1 MCLLAIYLFSFVNCL
16 FKSFPHYSNWSI
28 FLFNIYFIF
37 NFCFLHILF
46 YLKILTY
53 LKVVKVLFLLE
64 AIWFWLLPLGLESII
79 IIIIIWNKVGSRVHS
94 TPPHPAHSYT
104 VFSALRTEN
113 TFLSPPCL
121 GTFLKNQQ
129 EWSISGP
136 SFYSTDVCYIHII
149 LVLFFLIIPLI
160 CFLFSP
166 MIYSLTRA
174 LFGGLLLNFQPFW
187 DLLDVTVLLVHTIL
201 VREHILYVSVL

>member
-79 IIIIIWNKVGSRVHS
+79 IIIIIIWNKVGSRVHS
-94 TPPHPAHSYT
+94 SPTPPCTQLYSCFSITYWKHFPFPTELPWYLSQKSTRGVYFWTFILLHWCVLYSYN
-104 VFSALRTEN
+104 FGAFFPYRSINL
-113 TFLSPPCL
+113 LSIFP
-121 GTFLKNQQ
+121 
-129 EWSISGP
+129 
-136 SFYSTDVCYIHII
+136 YD
-149 LVLFFLIIPLI
+149 LFFDSCIIWR
-160 CFLFSP
+160 S
-166 MIYSLTRA
+166 SA
-174 LFGGLLLNFQPFW
+174 
-187 DLLDVTVLLVHTIL
+187 
-201 VREHILYVSVL
+201 